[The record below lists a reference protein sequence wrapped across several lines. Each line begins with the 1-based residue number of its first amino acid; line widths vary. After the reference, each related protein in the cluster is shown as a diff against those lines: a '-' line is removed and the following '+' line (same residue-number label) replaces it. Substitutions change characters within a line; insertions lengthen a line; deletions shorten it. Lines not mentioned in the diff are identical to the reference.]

1 MKCQKCNKN
10 EANVQIEIKKFG
22 AKVQL
27 LLCEPCAMQEGIFNS
42 DYLEMDFMPFL
53 TLEDELEKEKICKN
67 CGTKASEFLNTGY
80 IGCRNCYVEFK
91 DLIETFIKR
100 FQGSYRHVGK
110 RTKV

>member
-27 LLCEPCAMQEGIFNS
+27 LLCDMCAKQEGIFS
-42 DYLEMDFMPFL
+42 TDYMDLDFLPFL
-53 TLEDELEKEKICKN
+53 TLEDLEEERVCKT
-67 CGTKASEFLNTGY
+67 CGTKATEFLNTGY
-80 IGCRNCYVEFK
+80 LGCRNCYIEFK

-100 FQGSYRHVGK
+100 FQGGYKHIGK
-110 RTKV
+110 RAN